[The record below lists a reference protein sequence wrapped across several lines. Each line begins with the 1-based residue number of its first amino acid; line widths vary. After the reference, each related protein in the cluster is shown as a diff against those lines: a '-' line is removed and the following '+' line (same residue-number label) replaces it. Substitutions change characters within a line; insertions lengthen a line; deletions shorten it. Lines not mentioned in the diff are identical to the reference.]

1 VDTKVRTDGRAT
13 PPVPVR
19 ARIESKVRAW
29 FADRPA
35 LDAPLLTA
43 GLLLVAASAFVVVRL
58 AVAAHGDIS
67 TFAQAGTQFADPAR
81 VPHGLAVR
89 SGSGYDGQFY
99 YRLALQPWN
108 LSWSAHGITFDFGF
122 RRQRVGYS
130 WLAWTLSGGQ
140 ATAVPYALVAVN
152 VLGLGTLGFFTG
164 KWAQSL
170 GRHALW
176 GLLPAGYFGL
186 VWSLSRD
193 LTEITA
199 ITLVVAGIVA
209 WRSRR
214 PVWSGL
220 AFAAA
225 VVSRETALLVVAALA
240 VTRLADMVRRKE
252 RLGRAD
258 LAWAIPGVV
267 FLGWQATSAV
277 VYGTIPL
284 FSEGGNA
291 SAPFT
296 GSIHTVS
303 GWIGHPGLT
312 HLLLLIQLAVLVA
325 VVVLAIWNLRR
336 SRSSPFER
344 LAFVFSVIL
353 LALLST
359 SIWDKDPREFRTMV
373 DVFVLGSG
381 VLLGTRTFRPF
392 LLTGATWVVWMMVAA
407 LSVKYL

>member
-1 VDTKVRTDGRAT
+1 MDTKVGADSRAAPPATVRSRVESEVRT
-13 PPVPVR
+13 
-19 ARIESKVRAW
+19 W

-43 GLLLVAASAFVVVRL
+43 GVLLVAASAFVLVRL

-67 TFAQAGTQFADPAR
+67 TFAQAGAQFTDPAR
-81 VPHGLAVR
+81 APHGLAVR

-140 ATAVPYALVAVN
+140 AAAAPYALVAVN
-152 VLGLGTLGFFTG
+152 LLGLGALGFFTG

-209 WRSRR
+209 WRSRH
-214 PVWSGL
+214 PLWSGL
-220 AFAAA
+220 AFAGA
-225 VVSRETALLVVAALA
+225 VLSRETALLVVAALA
-240 VTRLADMVRRKE
+240 VTRMADVVRRKE

-258 LAWAIPGVV
+258 LGWAIPAAV
-267 FLGWQATSAV
+267 FVGWQATCAV
-277 VYGTIPL
+277 AFGGTPL
-284 FSEGGNA
+284 FSEGMNA

-296 GSIHTVS
+296 GSIRSVL
-303 GWIGHPGLT
+303 GWIEHPGLT
-312 HLLLLIQLAVLVA
+312 HLLLLTQLVVLV
-325 VVVLAIWNLRR
+325 VVAGLAFWNLRR

-359 SIWDKDPREFRTMV
+359 SIWNKDPREFRTMV

-392 LLTGATWVVWMMVAA
+392 LLTAATWVVWLMVAA
-407 LSVKYL
+407 LSAKYL

>member
-1 VDTKVRTDGRAT
+1 
-13 PPVPVR
+13 
-19 ARIESKVRAW
+19 
-29 FADRPA
+29 
-35 LDAPLLTA
+35 LLTA
-43 GLLLVAASAFVVVRL
+43 AVLLVAASAFVLVRL

-67 TFAQAGTQFADPAR
+67 TFAQAGAQFTDPAR
-81 VPHGLAVR
+81 APHGLAVR

-140 ATAVPYALVAVN
+140 AAAAPYALVAVN
-152 VLGLGTLGFFTG
+152 LLGLGALGFFTG

-209 WRSRR
+209 WKSRH
-214 PVWSGL
+214 PLWSGVAL
-220 AFAAA
+220 AAA
-225 VVSRETALLVVAALA
+225 VLSRETALLVVAALV
-240 VTRLADMVRRKE
+240 VTRLADIVRRKE

-258 LAWAIPGVV
+258 LAWVIPTVV
-267 FLGWQATSAV
+267 FVGWQAACAV
-277 VYGTIPL
+277 AFARIPL
-284 FSEGGNA
+284 FSEGLNA

-296 GSIHTVS
+296 GSIRSVL
-303 GWIGHPGLT
+303 GWIEHPGLT
-312 HLLLLIQLAVLVA
+312 HLLLLTQLAVLV
-325 VVVLAIWNLRR
+325 VVTALAAWNLRQ

-353 LALLST
+353 LAMLST
-359 SIWDKDPREFRTMV
+359 SIWNKDPREFRTMV

-381 VLLGTRTFRPF
+381 VLLGTRTFRPL
-392 LLTGATWVVWMMVAA
+392 LLTGATWVVWLMVAA